1 MIRIIEMKF
10 LIVTHS
16 PKWVFIGFATETI
29 IVSAI
34 CRILCNLPN
43 LMYFGLIKSY
53 NCHFMMNFF
62 EKGNYKYEF
71 SVFSGISK
79 YKLGESGSS
88 IDPLNHIGK
97 SRKLFP
103 KNVWWLRGFLGNFF
117 QTFFR
122 FCNFGARL
130 RGFSG
135 NFFQVN
141 FMSTYPWKNIFS
153 QKRVMTQRL
162 FRKLF
167 PISGKSFRK
176 FSWVITRIYEISN
189 FI

>member
-1 MIRIIEMKF
+1 MCPSCLFYLRYYFQLFWTKIEYV
-10 LIVTHS
+10 LY
-16 PKWVFIGFATETI
+16 IG
-29 IVSAI
+29 
-34 CRILCNLPN
+34 
-43 LMYFGLIKSY
+43 
-53 NCHFMMNFF
+53 
-62 EKGNYKYEF
+62 
-71 SVFSGISK
+71 SK
-79 YKLGESGSS
+79 R
-88 IDPLNHIGK
+88 PFRRWTHIGK

-103 KNVWWLRGFLGNFF
+103 KNGRWLRGYPGNFF
-117 QTFFR
+117 QTFSR
-122 FCNFGARL
+122 FCNFGAWL

-135 NFFQVN
+135 NYFQVN

>member
-1 MIRIIEMKF
+1 MNMVIFIKKDHFLMWIIFEIFKCRNSSYLNPNSEILSHWLVERF
-10 LIVTHS
+10 LFRWS
-16 PKWVFIGFATETI
+16 LFNFKELI
-29 IVSAI
+29 IYLT
-34 CRILCNLPN
+34 C
-43 LMYFGLIKSY
+43 LI
-53 NCHFMMNFF
+53 FNFF
-62 EKGNYKYEF
+62 FFLK
-71 SVFSGISK
+71 IMI
-79 YKLGESGSS
+79 LT
-88 IDPLNHIGK
+88 HIGK

-103 KNVWWLRGFLGNFF
+103 KNGRWLRGYPGNFF
-117 QTFFR
+117 QTFSR
-122 FCNFGARL
+122 FCNFGAWL

-135 NFFQVN
+135 NYFQVN